1 MALTMDST
9 LKELMENP
17 EAVAILEKYA
27 PGFTNNKLLKLGM
40 KMTLNKCVRF
50 PQANM
55 TEEQIKAFEEDL
67 KTLE

>member
-1 MALTMDST
+1 MAITMDST
-9 LKELMENP
+9 LKELMANP

-27 PGFTNNKLLKLGM
+27 PGFTNNKMLKLGM
-40 KMTLNKCVRF
+40 KMKLSKCVRF

-67 KTLE
+67 KTLG